1 MSTRSRR
8 SGLISPVSGYS
19 VLSEVS
25 IVESISSR
33 HSQRSSTTGSLV
45 SRTPPP
51 VHPDFTYTDA
61 QVELWTSESAF
72 FVHEF
77 QLKKFSVLAERIR
90 KARRET
96 PAGSRIRIR
105 SSQNAGDVRNTLVV
119 LYTCVAAKHRAP
131 PFDSET
137 LISTLKM
144 ASKYDYPDL
153 RRYAIDQL
161 EGSHH
166 LSAIRRIELSISFS
180 IPGWELTVFAE
191 LCRRPEPISAEEAEI
206 LGMRRFVDISRIREE
221 EQSRRTIQLV
231 NREVGSHE
239 LLGQDGTVLRERFV
253 DTAEYTVRYPR
264 LPRCDCRAVRSGGVQ
279 SDGSGSES
287 QRQRRRQLRIESG
300 QQSSSPKKETKAL
313 SVIPC
318 RIHEVAPR
326 IAEESRALYDQR
338 NNLVERLG
346 RVKQTIATTQKG
358 RPGASVENSLM
369 ETSWIRRS
377 A

>member
-51 VHPDFTYTDA
+51 AHPDFTYTDA
-61 QVELWTSESAF
+61 QTSESAF

-96 PAGSRIRIR
+96 PAVSRIRIR

-144 ASKYDYPDL
+144 ASN
-153 RRYAIDQL
+153 
-161 EGSHH
+161 HH

-180 IPGWELTVFAE
+180 IPEWELTVFAE

-358 RPGASVENSLM
+358 RPGASVENSLVGA
-369 ETSWIRRS
+369 SWIRWS

>member
-33 HSQRSSTTGSLV
+33 NSQRSSTTGSLV
-45 SRTPPP
+45 SRTHPP

-61 QVELWTSESAF
+61 QVELWTPESAF

-77 QLKKFSVLAERIR
+77 QLKKFSVLAERIQ
-90 KARRET
+90 KARRKT
-96 PAGSRIRIR
+96 STGSRIQIY
-105 SSQNAGDVRNTLVV
+105 SSQGAED
-119 LYTCVAAKHRAP
+119 
-131 PFDSET
+131 
-137 LISTLKM
+137 TLKL

-153 RRYAIDQL
+153 RQYAIDQL
-161 EGSHH
+161 EENHH

-180 IPGWELTVFAE
+180 IPQWELTVFAE

-206 LGMRRFVDISRIREE
+206 LGMRRLVDISRIREE

-239 LLGQDGTVLRERFV
+239 LLGQGGTVLRERFV
-253 DTAEYTVRYPR
+253 DAAEYTVRYAR
-264 LPRCDCRAVRSGGVQ
+264 LPRCDCRAIRSGRVQ
-279 SDGSGSES
+279 SDESGNES
-287 QRQRRRQLRIESG
+287 QRQRIRHSRIESG
-300 QQSSSPKKETKAL
+300 QQPSPLRRKAKAL